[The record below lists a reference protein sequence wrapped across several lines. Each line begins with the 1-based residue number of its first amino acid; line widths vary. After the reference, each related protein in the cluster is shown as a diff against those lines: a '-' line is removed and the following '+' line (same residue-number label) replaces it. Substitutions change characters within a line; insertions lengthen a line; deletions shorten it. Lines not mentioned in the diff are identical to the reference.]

1 MGYQQEREA
10 QQEAWKIRQ
19 MEKKVESLD
28 EQPHVSEI
36 TLIEQTLKFCK
47 SLLPQESAAEK
58 EEKKEVVYNNKDNE
72 TVLLKKD
79 AREEE
84 FFFAPTKKGK
94 ATKKGKPSGEQEA
107 SKKPIKHNAETF
119 KLFDSLK
126 LDAPITVAD
135 IPPLLE
141 KLDEQMAMYQ
151 NKVKEWEENKEEL
164 KRKIKEGI
172 VTMDE

>member
-1 MGYQQEREA
+1 MG
-10 QQEAWKIRQ
+10 
-19 MEKKVESLD
+19 
-28 EQPHVSEI
+28 
-36 TLIEQTLKFCK
+36 
-47 SLLPQESAAEK
+47 
-58 EEKKEVVYNNKDNE
+58 
-72 TVLLKKD
+72 
-79 AREEE
+79 
-84 FFFAPTKKGK
+84 GK
-94 ATKKGKPSGEQEA
+94 ASGEQDA

-141 KLDEQMAMYQ
+141 KLDEQMTMYQ

-172 VTMDE
+172 VTMDELDEKEEEKEAEKEEEKED

>member
-1 MGYQQEREA
+1 M
-10 QQEAWKIRQ
+10 
-19 MEKKVESLD
+19 
-28 EQPHVSEI
+28 
-36 TLIEQTLKFCK
+36 KFCK
-47 SLLPQESAAEK
+47 SLLPQDSASQK
-58 EEKKEVVYNNKDNE
+58 EEKKETVYNNKE
-72 TVLLKKD
+72 GEMVLLKKD
-79 AREEE
+79 LREEE

-94 ATKKGKPSGEQEA
+94 AAKKGKSGGEQDT

-141 KLDEQMAMYQ
+141 KLNEQMEMYQ
-151 NKVKEWEENKEEL
+151 AKVKEWEENKEEL

-172 VTMDE
+172 LSLDEVDGEGGEKDK